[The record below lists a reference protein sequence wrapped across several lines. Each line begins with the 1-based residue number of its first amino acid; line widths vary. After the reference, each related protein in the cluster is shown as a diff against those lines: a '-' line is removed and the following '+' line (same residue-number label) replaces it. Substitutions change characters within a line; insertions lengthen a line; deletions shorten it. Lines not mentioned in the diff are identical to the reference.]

1 MKKKY
6 NVFFEKTGVEEEMIF
21 YLLQRGFTIHA
32 KKTYD
37 VDAEKIESLSQLPEL
52 RNNDYIVISASLQTM
67 NAPAI
72 LDELCSRYTPSTI
85 SATRCD

>member
-1 MKKKY
+1 MKKRY
-6 NVFFEKTGVEEEMIF
+6 NIFFEKIGLEEEMIL
-21 YLLQRGFTIHA
+21 YLLQRGFTVHA

-37 VDAEKIESLSQLPEL
+37 VYREPIESLSQLPEL
-52 RNNDYIVISASLQTM
+52 RIDGYIVISASLQTM

-72 LDELCSRYTPSTI
+72 LDELCSRFTPSTI